1 MIKRL
6 TDRADFLAAARAP
19 YRAEGCVVV
28 QMRAREDGSD
38 DIRVGFTATK
48 KVGGAVVRNRAKRR
62 LRAAA
67 QALIPE
73 LGVAGHDY
81 VLIARADTPVKDAA
95 PKPGTCSRDWQGLLD
110 DIRRALIRLSPKQS
124 PR

>member
-6 TDRADFLAAARAP
+6 TDRADFLAAAKGP
-19 YRAEGCVVV
+19 YRAQGCVVV

-67 QALIPE
+67 QQLIPE

-110 DIRRALIRLSPKQS
+110 DIRRALIRLSPK
-124 PR
+124 